1 METLQNNKSNLY
13 RVKFILLLVLQIPA
27 LLLILMIFIYFLTN
41 RRQLKD
47 VRHKALLLLLIV
59 NFIELTFDMPMPIHF
74 YALGYVSP
82 ATPAYCTWWTFF
94 EYSLDVIIGLLT
106 VVISIQRHI
115 LIFHDHI
122 LRIRVKRYLFYYFPL
137 LICIIYPLV
146 LYTVLILFYPCDGTQ
161 WDYTSSVCGFANC
174 YVVYSKS
181 LATFDWTAE
190 TGLPT
195 VLIIIA
201 NVSLVIRVVKHKYR
215 REQRIN
221 WRKHRRLTLQLLSL
235 SVLFLIALLPSLVIG
250 LGQQL
255 FDPSFGVQIQQ
266 DYIIELGY
274 LVWFFLPWVLLRQI
288 SGFTQWIRT
297 KANYQRNAHTNT
309 IRPAN

>member
-1 METLQNNKSNLY
+1 
-13 RVKFILLLVLQIPA
+13 
-27 LLLILMIFIYFLTN
+27 
-41 RRQLKD
+41 
-47 VRHKALLLLLIV
+47 
-59 NFIELTFDMPMPIHF
+59 MPIHF

-82 ATPAYCTWWTFF
+82 SSPTYCTWWTFF
-94 EYSLDVIIGLLT
+94 EYSLEVIIALLT
-106 VVISIQRHI
+106 LVISIQRHI

-122 LRIRVKRYLFYYFPL
+122 LRIPVKRYLFYYFPL

-146 LYTVLILFYPCDGTQ
+146 LYTVIILFYPCDGTQ

-174 YVVYSKS
+174 YLVYNKP
-181 LATFDWTAE
+181 LATFDLAAQ

-221 WRKHRRLTLQLLSL
+221 WRKQRRLTLQLLSL
-235 SVLFLIALLPSLVIG
+235 SVLFLIAWLPGVITE

-255 FDPSFGVQIQQ
+255 FDPSFGLQIQQ
-266 DYIIELGY
+266 DYTIELIY
-274 LVWFFLPWVLLRQI
+274 LMCFFLPWVLLRQI

-297 KANYQRNAHTNT
+297 KVNYQRNAHTNT